1 MRKGRGVAR
10 KLGGEHVETTV
21 SGQPD
26 SLITPG
32 LYPKSYLKIS
42 FTTRELINVNISRRS
57 SLAGTTAARL
67 PALKPSRGR
76 PHRRARESLDFE
88 FVKARIDPRMVA
100 QEQAERWG
108 E

>member
-1 MRKGRGVAR
+1 MKKGRVAR
-10 KLGGEHVETTV
+10 KLSGEHVETTI

-57 SLAGTTAARL
+57 SLAGTTTTRMR
-67 PALKPSRGR
+67 ALKRSWGGPPRG
-76 PHRRARESLDFE
+76 ARE
-88 FVKARIDPRMVA
+88 
-100 QEQAERWG
+100 G
-108 E
+108 